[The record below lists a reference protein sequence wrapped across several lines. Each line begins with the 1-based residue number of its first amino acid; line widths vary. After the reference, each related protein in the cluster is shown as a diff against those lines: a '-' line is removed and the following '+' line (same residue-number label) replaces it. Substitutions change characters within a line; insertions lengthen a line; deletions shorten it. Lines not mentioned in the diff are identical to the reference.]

1 MALTSHSPE
10 ANRAAHAIV
19 FDDVSVHYRTQKLP
33 SVENVSFTIGWGE
46 KVAIVGPSGSGKT
59 TLLHVMNGLVPHRF
73 EARVSGSV
81 KVGGVDPVR
90 APLVRTAGEA
100 GTVLQDS
107 NAQFVALTVAEDI
120 AFSLENQEVA
130 SGDMPGIVERVA
142 KRVGL
147 TELLEHSPHELSGG
161 QKQRVAVAG
170 VLVDDVPIL
179 LFDEPLANL
188 DPATGRAMIE
198 LADDLNRESGASV
211 VIIEHRLEEV
221 LHRGVD
227 RILMMAGGRL
237 VADTTPDELVTSGLL
252 TEHGIR
258 RPLHLTALNYA
269 GIEPAAAAH
278 PARLET
284 LRLSESECARV
295 REWGRE
301 QWSARFGSVSAQEV
315 PGEGSDAT
323 AAISVRNLHVVHG
336 HDQDHEGVHA
346 LRGIDLEV
354 RRGEMLAILGNNGA
368 GKSTLASAITGFA
381 KPNAGTVEVLG
392 DDVLNLSIAE
402 IGTRVGFVLQEP
414 GHMISKPLIF
424 DEVALGPRA
433 HGLDEDEVRRRVES
447 ALETCGLAPFTSWP
461 VSALSHG
468 QKKRVT
474 IAAALALEPEIL
486 ILDEPT
492 AGQDFRHYTEFMEF
506 IRELNRKGTTIL
518 LITHDMHL
526 ALEYVRRAVVLSEG
540 EIIADSSPARIL
552 VDDDV
557 TRRANLVRTS
567 LDALAATVGLP
578 VSTGD
583 GGTQEFGRSE
593 FVEAVIAVDRDRREV
608 GDAR

>member
-1 MALTSHSPE
+1 MALPSHSPE

-46 KVAIVGPSGSGKT
+46 KVAIVGPSGSGKS

-81 KVGGVDPVR
+81 RVGGVDPVR

-269 GIEPAAAAH
+269 GIEPAAEAR
-278 PARLET
+278 PARLDT

-301 QWSARFGSVSAQEV
+301 QWSARFGPVSAQEA

-323 AAISVRNLHVVHG
+323 AAISVRNLHVLHG
-336 HDQDHEGVHA
+336 HDKDHEGVHA

-381 KPNAGTVEVLG
+381 KPNSGTVEVLG

-433 HGLDEDEVRRRVES
+433 HGLDEEEARRRVES
-447 ALETCGLAPFTSWP
+447 ALETCGLAPFKTWP

-474 IAAALALEPEIL
+474 IAAALALEPEVL

-506 IRELNRKGTTIL
+506 IRGLNRAGTTIL

-526 ALEYVRRAVVLSEG
+526 ALEYVPRAVVLSEG

-557 TRRANLVRTS
+557 TTRANLVRTS
-567 LDALAATVGLP
+567 LDALAAAVGLP

-583 GGTQEFGRSE
+583 GSTQEFGRSE
-593 FVEAVIAVDRDRREV
+593 FVEAVIAVDRERREV

>member
-46 KVAIVGPSGSGKT
+46 KVAIVGPSGSGKS

-269 GIEPAAAAH
+269 GIEPPASAH

-301 QWSARFGSVSAQEV
+301 QWSARFGSVSAQEM

-323 AAISVRNLHVVHG
+323 AAISVRNLHVLHG

-346 LRGIDLEV
+346 LRGVDLEV

-381 KPNAGTVEVLG
+381 KPNSGTVEVLG

-433 HGLDEDEVRRRVES
+433 HGLDEEEVRRRVES
-447 ALETCGLAPFTSWP
+447 ALETCGLAPFKTWP

-506 IRELNRKGTTIL
+506 IRGLNRTGTTIL

-526 ALEYVRRAVVLSEG
+526 ALEYVPRAVVLSEG

-557 TRRANLVRTS
+557 TTRANLVRTS
-567 LDALAATVGLP
+567 LDALAAAVGLP
-578 VSTGD
+578 VSTD
-583 GGTQEFGRSE
+583 GGSTQEFGRSE
-593 FVEAVIAVDRDRREV
+593 FVEAVIAVDRERREV

>member
-1 MALTSHSPE
+1 MALPSHSPE
-10 ANRAAHAIV
+10 ANLAAHAIV

-46 KVAIVGPSGSGKT
+46 KVAIVGPSGSGKS

-81 KVGGVDPVR
+81 RVGGVDPVR
-90 APLVRTAGEA
+90 APLVRTAGVA

-142 KRVGL
+142 RRVGL

-161 QKQRVAVAG
+161 QKQRVAVGG

-227 RILMMAGGRL
+227 RILMMADGRL

-269 GIEPAAAAH
+269 GIDPAAEAR
-278 PARLET
+278 PARLDT

-295 REWGRE
+295 RKWGRE

-336 HDQDHEGVHA
+336 HDKDHEGVHA

-433 HGLDEDEVRRRVES
+433 HGLDEEEVRRRVES
-447 ALETCGLAPFTSWP
+447 ALETCGLAPFKTWP

-474 IAAALALEPEIL
+474 IAAALALEPDIL

-506 IRELNRKGTTIL
+506 IRGLNRAGRTIL

-526 ALEYVRRAVVLSEG
+526 ALEYVPRAVVLSEG

-578 VSTGD
+578 VSTD
-583 GGTQEFGRSE
+583 EGGTQEFGRSE
-593 FVEAVIAVDRDRREV
+593 FVEAVIAVDRERREV

>member
-1 MALTSHSPE
+1 MAFPSHAPE
-10 ANRAAHAIV
+10 ANRTAHAIV

-46 KVAIVGPSGSGKT
+46 KVAIVGPSGSGKS

-81 KVGGVDPVR
+81 RVGGVDPVR

-269 GIEPAAAAH
+269 GIEPAAEAR
-278 PARLET
+278 PARLDT

-301 QWSARFGSVSAQEV
+301 QWSARFGLVSAQEA
-315 PGEGSDAT
+315 PGEGSDAS

-336 HDQDHEGVHA
+336 HDKDHEGVHA

-381 KPNAGTVEVLG
+381 KPNSGTVEVLG

-433 HGLDEDEVRRRVES
+433 HGLDEEEVRQRVES
-447 ALETCGLAPFTSWP
+447 ALETCGLAPFKTWP

-506 IRELNRKGTTIL
+506 IRGLNRAGTTIL

-526 ALEYVRRAVVLSEG
+526 ALEYVPRAVVLSEG

-557 TRRANLVRTS
+557 TTRANLVRTS
-567 LDALAATVGLP
+567 LDALAAAVGLP

-583 GGTQEFGRSE
+583 GSTQEFGRSE
-593 FVEAVIAVDRDRREV
+593 FVEAVIAVDRERREV

>member
-1 MALTSHSPE
+1 MALPSHSPE

-46 KVAIVGPSGSGKT
+46 KVAIVGPSGSGKS

-73 EARVSGSV
+73 EANVSGSV
-81 KVGGVDPVR
+81 RVGGVDPVR

-323 AAISVRNLHVVHG
+323 AAISVRNLHVLHG
-336 HDQDHEGVHA
+336 HDKDHEGVHA

-381 KPNAGTVEVLG
+381 KPNSGTVEVLG

-433 HGLDEDEVRRRVES
+433 HGLDEEEVRRRVES
-447 ALETCGLAPFTSWP
+447 VLETCGLAPFKTWP

-474 IAAALALEPEIL
+474 IAAALALEPEVL

-506 IRELNRKGTTIL
+506 IRGLNRAGTTIL

-526 ALEYVRRAVVLSEG
+526 ALEYVPRAVVLSEG

-557 TRRANLVRTS
+557 TTRANLVRTS
-567 LDALAATVGLP
+567 LDALAAAVGLP
-578 VSTGD
+578 VSAGE
-583 GGTQEFGRSE
+583 GGTQEFDRSE
-593 FVEAVIAVDRDRREV
+593 FVEAVIAVDRERREV

>member
-1 MALTSHSPE
+1 MALPSHSPE

-130 SGDMPGIVERVA
+130 SGNMPSIVERVA

-269 GIEPAAAAH
+269 GIEPSASAH
-278 PARLET
+278 PARLDT
-284 LRLSESECARV
+284 LRLSKSECARV

-301 QWSARFGSVSAQEV
+301 QWSARFDSVSAQEM

-323 AAISVRNLHVVHG
+323 AAISVRNLHVLHG

-433 HGLDEDEVRRRVES
+433 HGLDEEEVRRRVES
-447 ALETCGLAPFTSWP
+447 ALETCGLAPFKTWP

-506 IRELNRKGTTIL
+506 IRGLNRAGTTIL

-526 ALEYVRRAVVLSEG
+526 ALEYVPRAVVLSEG

-557 TRRANLVRTS
+557 TTRANLVRTS
-567 LDALAATVGLP
+567 LDALAAAVGLP
-578 VSTGD
+578 VSTD
-583 GGTQEFGRSE
+583 GGSTQEFSRSE
-593 FVEAVIAVDRDRREV
+593 FVEAVIAVDRERREV

>member
-1 MALTSHSPE
+1 MALPSHSPE

-46 KVAIVGPSGSGKT
+46 KVAIVGPSGSGKS
-59 TLLHVMNGLVPHRF
+59 TLVHVMNGLVPHRF
-73 EARVSGSV
+73 EANVSGSV
-81 KVGGVDPVR
+81 RIAGVDPVR
-90 APLVRTAGEA
+90 EPLVRTAAEA

-107 NAQFVALTVAEDI
+107 NAQFVALTVEEDI
-120 AFSLENQEVA
+120 AFSLENQEVP
-130 SGDMPGIVERVA
+130 SGEMPRLVERVA
-142 KRVGL
+142 ERVGL
-147 TELLEHSPHELSGG
+147 AGLLEHAPHELSGG

-198 LADDLNRESGASV
+198 LADDLNRESGASI
-211 VIIEHRLEEV
+211 VIVEHRLEEV
-221 LHRGVD
+221 LHRKVD

-237 VADTTPDELVTSGLL
+237 VADMTPDELVTSGLL

-269 GIEPAAAAH
+269 GIEPPASAH

-284 LRLSESECARV
+284 LRLSESECAQV
-295 REWGRE
+295 RQWGRE
-301 QWSARFGSVSAQEV
+301 QWSARFGSVSAQEM

-323 AAISVRNLHVVHG
+323 AAISVRNLHVLHG
-336 HDQDHEGVHA
+336 HDKDHEGVHA
-346 LRGIDLEV
+346 LRRIDLEV

-368 GKSTLASAITGFA
+368 GKSTLASAITGFT
-381 KPNAGTVEVLG
+381 KPNSGTVEVLG
-392 DDVLNLSIAE
+392 DDVLSLSIAE

-433 HGLDEDEVRRRVES
+433 HGLDEAEVRLRVES
-447 ALETCGLAPFTSWP
+447 ALETCGLTPFKSWP
-461 VSALSHG
+461 VNALSHG

-506 IRELNRKGTTIL
+506 IRDLNREGTTIL

-526 ALEYVRRAVVLSEG
+526 ALEYVPRAVVLSEG
-540 EIIADSSPARIL
+540 GIIADSSPARIL

-567 LDALAATVGLP
+567 LDALAATVGIP
-578 VSTGD
+578 VSD
-583 GGTQEFGRSE
+583 EVGGAENFGRSE
-593 FVEAVIAVDRDRREV
+593 FIEAVIAVDREKREV

>member
-1 MALTSHSPE
+1 MALPSHSPE

-46 KVAIVGPSGSGKT
+46 KVAIVGPSGSGKS

-73 EARVSGSV
+73 EANVSGSV
-81 KVGGVDPVR
+81 RVGGVDPVR

-198 LADDLNRESGASV
+198 LADDLSRESGASV

-269 GIEPAAAAH
+269 GIEPSASAH

-346 LRGIDLEV
+346 LRGINLEV

-381 KPNAGTVEVLG
+381 KPNSGTVEVLG

-433 HGLDEDEVRRRVES
+433 HGLDEEEVRRRVES
-447 ALETCGLAPFTSWP
+447 ALATCGLTPFKTWP

-526 ALEYVRRAVVLSEG
+526 ALEYVPRAVVLSEG

-557 TRRANLVRTS
+557 TTRANLVRTS
-567 LDALAATVGLP
+567 LDALAAAVGLP
-578 VSTGD
+578 VSTD
-583 GGTQEFGRSE
+583 ERGTQEFGRSE
-593 FVEAVIAVDRDRREV
+593 FVEAVIAVDRERREV

>member
-1 MALTSHSPE
+1 MALPSHSPE

-46 KVAIVGPSGSGKT
+46 KVAIVGPSGSGKS

-81 KVGGVDPVR
+81 RVGGVDPVR

-142 KRVGL
+142 ERVGL
-147 TELLEHSPHELSGG
+147 SGLLEHSPQELSGG

-198 LADDLNRESGASV
+198 LADDLNRESGASI

-269 GIEPAAAAH
+269 GIEPPASAH
-278 PARLET
+278 PARLDT
-284 LRLSESECARV
+284 FRLSESECARV

-301 QWSARFGSVSAQEV
+301 QWFARFGSVSAQDV

-323 AAISVRNLHVVHG
+323 AAISVRNLHVLHG

-346 LRGIDLEV
+346 LRGINLEV

-433 HGLDEDEVRRRVES
+433 HGLDEEEVRRRVES
-447 ALETCGLAPFTSWP
+447 ALETCGLAPFKTWP

-506 IRELNRKGTTIL
+506 IRDLNRKGTTIL

-526 ALEYVRRAVVLSEG
+526 ALEYVPRAVVLSEG

-552 VDDDV
+552 IDDDV

-567 LDALAATVGLP
+567 LDALAKAVGLP
-578 VSTGD
+578 VSADAGSAD
-583 GGTQEFGRSE
+583 GFGRSE
-593 FVEAVIAVDRDRREV
+593 FVEAVIAVDREKREV

>member
-1 MALTSHSPE
+1 MALPSHSPE

-46 KVAIVGPSGSGKT
+46 KVAIVGPSGSGKS
-59 TLLHVMNGLVPHRF
+59 TLVHAMNGLVPHRF
-73 EARVSGSV
+73 EAKVNGSV
-81 KVGGVDPVR
+81 RVAGVDPVR
-90 APLVRTAGEA
+90 EPLVRTAAEA

-120 AFSLENQEVA
+120 AFSLENQEVP
-130 SGDMPGIVERVA
+130 SGEMPSLVERVA
-142 KRVGL
+142 ERVGL
-147 TELLEHSPHELSGG
+147 RGLLEHAPHELSGG

-198 LADDLNRESGASV
+198 LADDLNRESGASI
-211 VIIEHRLEEV
+211 VIVEHRLEEV

-269 GIEPAAAAH
+269 GVEPAASAE
-278 PARLET
+278 PARLDT

-301 QWSARFGSVSAQEV
+301 QWAARSGRASATGKPR
-315 PGEGSDAT
+315 EGSDAT
-323 AAISVRNLHVVHG
+323 PAISVRNLHVLHG

-368 GKSTLASAITGFA
+368 GKSTLASAITGFT
-381 KPNAGTVEVLG
+381 KPNSGTVEVLG

-433 HGLDEDEVRRRVES
+433 HGLDEEEVRQRVES
-447 ALETCGLAPFTSWP
+447 ALETCGLAPFKTWP

-506 IRELNRKGTTIL
+506 IRDLNREGTTIL

-526 ALEYVRRAVVLSEG
+526 ALEYVPRAVVLSEG

-557 TRRANLVRTS
+557 TTRANLVRTS
-567 LDALAATVGLP
+567 LDALAAAVGIP
-578 VSTGD
+578 VSD
-583 GGTQEFGRSE
+583 EVGGAEKFGRSE
-593 FVEAVIAVDRDRREV
+593 FIEAVIAVDREKREV

>member
-1 MALTSHSPE
+1 MALPSHSPE

-269 GIEPAAAAH
+269 GIEPSASAH

-447 ALETCGLAPFTSWP
+447 ALETCGLAPFKTWP

-506 IRELNRKGTTIL
+506 IRGLNRAGTTIL

-526 ALEYVRRAVVLSEG
+526 ALEYVPRAVVLSEG

-557 TRRANLVRTS
+557 TTRANLVRTS
-567 LDALAATVGLP
+567 LDALAAAVGLP
-578 VSTGD
+578 VSTGE
-583 GGTQEFGRSE
+583 GGTQECGRSE
-593 FVEAVIAVDRDRREV
+593 FVEAVIAVDRERREV

>member
-1 MALTSHSPE
+1 MALPSHSPE

-46 KVAIVGPSGSGKT
+46 KVAIVGPSGSGKS

-81 KVGGVDPVR
+81 RVGGVDPVR

-130 SGDMPGIVERVA
+130 SGDMPSIVERVA

-252 TEHGIR
+252 IEHGIR

-278 PARLET
+278 SARLET

-323 AAISVRNLHVVHG
+323 AAISVRNLHVLHG
-336 HDQDHEGVHA
+336 HDKDHEGVHA

-381 KPNAGTVEVLG
+381 KPNSGTVEVLG

-433 HGLDEDEVRRRVES
+433 HGLDEEEVRRRVES
-447 ALETCGLAPFTSWP
+447 ALETCGLAPFKTWP

-506 IRELNRKGTTIL
+506 IRGLNRAGTTIL

-526 ALEYVRRAVVLSEG
+526 ALEYVPRAVVLSEG

-557 TRRANLVRTS
+557 TTRANLVRTS
-567 LDALAATVGLP
+567 LDALAAAVGLP
-578 VSTGD
+578 VSAGE

-593 FVEAVIAVDRDRREV
+593 FVEAVIAVDRERREV

>member
-1 MALTSHSPE
+1 
-10 ANRAAHAIV
+10 
-19 FDDVSVHYRTQKLP
+19 
-33 SVENVSFTIGWGE
+33 
-46 KVAIVGPSGSGKT
+46 
-59 TLLHVMNGLVPHRF
+59 
-73 EARVSGSV
+73 
-81 KVGGVDPVR
+81 
-90 APLVRTAGEA
+90 
-100 GTVLQDS
+100 
-107 NAQFVALTVAEDI
+107 
-120 AFSLENQEVA
+120 
-130 SGDMPGIVERVA
+130 
-142 KRVGL
+142 
-147 TELLEHSPHELSGG
+147 
-161 QKQRVAVAG
+161 
-170 VLVDDVPIL
+170 
-179 LFDEPLANL
+179 
-188 DPATGRAMIE
+188 MIE

-227 RILMMAGGRL
+227 RILMMAGGCL

-269 GIEPAAAAH
+269 GIEPAAAAR

-284 LRLSESECARV
+284 LRLSESECGRV

-315 PGEGSDAT
+315 PAEGSDAT
-323 AAISVRNLHVVHG
+323 AAISVRNLHVLHG

-392 DDVLNLSIAE
+392 DGVLNLSIAE

-433 HGLDEDEVRRRVES
+433 HGLDEEEVRRRVES
-447 ALETCGLAPFTSWP
+447 ALETCGLALFKTWP

-474 IAAALALEPEIL
+474 IAAALALEPDIL

-506 IRELNRKGTTIL
+506 IRGLNRAGRTIL

-526 ALEYVRRAVVLSEG
+526 ALEYVPRAVVLSEG

-578 VSTGD
+578 VSTD
-583 GGTQEFGRSE
+583 ERGTQEFGRSE
-593 FVEAVIAVDRDRREV
+593 FVEAVIAVDRERREV

>member
-1 MALTSHSPE
+1 MALPSHSPE

-46 KVAIVGPSGSGKT
+46 KVAIVGPSGSGKS

-269 GIEPAAAAH
+269 GIEPAAEAR
-278 PARLET
+278 PARLDT
-284 LRLSESECARV
+284 LRLGESECARV

-301 QWSARFGSVSAQEV
+301 QWSARFGSVSAQEM

-323 AAISVRNLHVVHG
+323 AAISVRNLHVLHG

-346 LRGIDLEV
+346 LRGVDLEV

-433 HGLDEDEVRRRVES
+433 HGLDEEEVRRRVES
-447 ALETCGLAPFTSWP
+447 ALETCGLAPFKTWP

-506 IRELNRKGTTIL
+506 IRGLNRAGTTIL

-526 ALEYVRRAVVLSEG
+526 ALEYVPRAVVLSEG

-557 TRRANLVRTS
+557 TTRANLVRTS
-567 LDALAATVGLP
+567 LDALAAAVGLP
-578 VSTGD
+578 VSTDD

>member
-1 MALTSHSPE
+1 MALPSHSPE

-46 KVAIVGPSGSGKT
+46 KVAIVGPSGSGKS

-73 EARVSGSV
+73 EASVSGSV
-81 KVGGVDPVR
+81 RVGGVDPVR

-130 SGDMPGIVERVA
+130 SGNMPSIVERVA

-258 RPLHLTALNYA
+258 RPLHLTALNYV
-269 GIEPAAAAH
+269 GIEPPASAH
-278 PARLET
+278 PARLDT
-284 LRLSESECARV
+284 LRLSKSECARV

-301 QWSARFGSVSAQEV
+301 QWSARFDSVSAQEM

-323 AAISVRNLHVVHG
+323 AAISVRNLHVLHG
-336 HDQDHEGVHA
+336 HDKDHEGVHA

-381 KPNAGTVEVLG
+381 KPNSGTVEVLG

-433 HGLDEDEVRRRVES
+433 HGLDEEEVRRRVES
-447 ALETCGLAPFTSWP
+447 ALETCGLAPFKTWP

-506 IRELNRKGTTIL
+506 IRGLNRAGTTIL

-526 ALEYVRRAVVLSEG
+526 ALEYVPRAVVLSEG

-557 TRRANLVRTS
+557 TTRANLVRTS
-567 LDALAATVGLP
+567 LDALAAAVGLP
-578 VSTGD
+578 VSTD
-583 GGTQEFGRSE
+583 GGSTQEFGRSE
-593 FVEAVIAVDRDRREV
+593 FVEAVIAVDRERREV

>member
-1 MALTSHSPE
+1 MALPSHSPE

-46 KVAIVGPSGSGKT
+46 KVAIVGPSGSGKS
-59 TLLHVMNGLVPHRF
+59 TLVHVMNGLVPHRF
-73 EARVSGSV
+73 EASVSGSV
-81 KVGGVDPVR
+81 RVGGVDPVR

-269 GIEPAAAAH
+269 GIEPPASAH
-278 PARLET
+278 PARLEA

-301 QWSARFGSVSAQEV
+301 QWAARSGAASVKRES
-315 PGEGSDAT
+315 GEGSDAT
-323 AAISVRNLHVVHG
+323 LAISVRNLHVLHG

-346 LRGIDLEV
+346 LRGIDLEI

-368 GKSTLASAITGFA
+368 GKSTLASAITGFM
-381 KPNAGTVEVLG
+381 KPNSGTVEVLG

-433 HGLDEDEVRRRVES
+433 HGLDEEEVRRRVES
-447 ALETCGLAPFTSWP
+447 ALETCGLTPFKSWP

-506 IRELNRKGTTIL
+506 IRELNRGGTTIL

-526 ALEYVRRAVVLSEG
+526 ALEYVPRAVVLSEG

-578 VSTGD
+578 VSTD
-583 GGTQEFGRSE
+583 NGGTQEFGRSE
-593 FVEAVIAVDRDRREV
+593 FIEAVIAVDREKREV

>member
-1 MALTSHSPE
+1 MALPSHSPE
-10 ANRAAHAIV
+10 ANRAARAIV

-46 KVAIVGPSGSGKT
+46 KVAIVGPSGSGKS
-59 TLLHVMNGLVPHRF
+59 TLLHVMNGLVPLRF
-73 EARVSGSV
+73 EASVSGSV
-81 KVGGVDPVR
+81 RVGGVDPVR

-301 QWSARFGSVSAQEV
+301 QWSARFGSVSAQEM

-447 ALETCGLAPFTSWP
+447 ALETCGLAPFKTWP

-474 IAAALALEPEIL
+474 IAAALALEPDIL

-506 IRELNRKGTTIL
+506 IRGLNRAGTTIL

-526 ALEYVRRAVVLSEG
+526 VLEYVPRAVVLSEG

-557 TRRANLVRTS
+557 TTRANLVRTS
-567 LDALAATVGLP
+567 LDALAAAVGLP
-578 VSTGD
+578 VSTDD
-583 GGTQEFGRSE
+583 GATQEFGRSE
-593 FVEAVIAVDRDRREV
+593 FVEAVIAVDRERREV

>member
-1 MALTSHSPE
+1 MALPSHSPE

-46 KVAIVGPSGSGKT
+46 KVAIVGPSGSGKS

-73 EARVSGSV
+73 EASVSGSV
-81 KVGGVDPVR
+81 RVGGVDPVR
-90 APLVRTAGEA
+90 APLVRTAGVA

-142 KRVGL
+142 RRVGL

-269 GIEPAAAAH
+269 GIEPPASAR
-278 PARLET
+278 PARLDT

-336 HDQDHEGVHA
+336 HDKDHEGVHA
-346 LRGIDLEV
+346 LRGVDLEV

-381 KPNAGTVEVLG
+381 KPNSGTVEVLG

-433 HGLDEDEVRRRVES
+433 HGLDEEEVRRRVES
-447 ALETCGLAPFTSWP
+447 ALETCGLTPFKIWP

-526 ALEYVRRAVVLSEG
+526 ALEYVPRAVVLSEG

-557 TRRANLVRTS
+557 TARANLVRTS

-578 VSTGD
+578 VSTD
-583 GGTQEFGRSE
+583 ERGTQEFGRSE
-593 FVEAVIAVDRDRREV
+593 FVEAVIAVDRERREV

>member
-1 MALTSHSPE
+1 MAPPSHSPE

-46 KVAIVGPSGSGKT
+46 KVAIVGPSGSGKS

-81 KVGGVDPVR
+81 RVGGVDPVR
-90 APLVRTAGEA
+90 APLVRTAGVA

-269 GIEPAAAAH
+269 GVEPPASAH

-284 LRLSESECARV
+284 LCLSESECARV

-336 HDQDHEGVHA
+336 HDKDHEGVHA

-433 HGLDEDEVRRRVES
+433 HGLDEEEVRRRVES
-447 ALETCGLAPFTSWP
+447 ALETCGLAPFKTWP

-474 IAAALALEPEIL
+474 IAAALALEPEVL

-506 IRELNRKGTTIL
+506 IRGLNRAGRTIL

-526 ALEYVRRAVVLSEG
+526 ALEYVPRAVVLSEG

-557 TRRANLVRTS
+557 TTRANLVRTS
-567 LDALAATVGLP
+567 LDALAAAVGLP
-578 VSTGD
+578 VSADD
-583 GGTQEFGRSE
+583 GSTQEFGRSE
-593 FVEAVIAVDRDRREV
+593 FVEAVIAVDRERREV